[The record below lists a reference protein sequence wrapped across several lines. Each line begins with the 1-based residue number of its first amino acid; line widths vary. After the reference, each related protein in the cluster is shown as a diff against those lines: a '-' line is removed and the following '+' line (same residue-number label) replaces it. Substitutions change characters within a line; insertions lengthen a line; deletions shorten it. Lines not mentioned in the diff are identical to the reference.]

1 MSKDKVVILVHGFIK
16 NSKDMSSLAN
26 FLKDGYD
33 EVIAVDLPT
42 TFVSV
47 DVAVNKLCQIVKS
60 IPSSKSLIFVAH
72 SMGGIISCMT
82 IDKLQ
87 LTNVEKCVFIASPFA
102 GSRVAD
108 FGDRIPFY
116 SRVLKPNKDL
126 KVTDKYLEI
135 CNRVA
140 DKVSVGLIAGNKYSK
155 LNLLARLCLRSEH
168 DGLVEVSSVFSINS
182 LDRIT
187 LNKNHSEIH
196 HDEET
201 LTKVSF
207 FLKTGSFYLKN

>member
-33 EVIAVDLPT
+33 EVIVVDLPT

-47 DVAVNKLCQIVKS
+47 DVAVNKLCQIIKN
-60 IPSSKSLIFVAH
+60 IPPSKSLIFVAH

-108 FGDRIPFY
+108 FGDKIPFY
-116 SRVLKPNKDL
+116 SKILKPNRDL
-126 KVTDKYLEI
+126 KVTDKYLQI
-135 CNRVA
+135 CNKVA
-140 DKVSVGLIAGNKYSK
+140 DKIPVGLIAGNKYSK
-155 LNLLARLCLRSEH
+155 LNFLAKLCLKNEH

-182 LDRIT
+182 SDRIT
-187 LNKNHSEIH
+187 INKNHSKIH
-196 HDEET
+196 HDLET
-201 LTKVSF
+201 LNKVSY
-207 FLKTGSFYLKN
+207 FLKTGRFLA